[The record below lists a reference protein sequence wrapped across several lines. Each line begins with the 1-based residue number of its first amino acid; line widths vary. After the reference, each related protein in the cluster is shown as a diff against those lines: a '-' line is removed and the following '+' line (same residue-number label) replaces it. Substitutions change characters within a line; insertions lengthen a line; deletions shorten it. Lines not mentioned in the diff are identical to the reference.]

1 MKILVVEDERYI
13 AEPLIAILEKNRY
26 IVDYA
31 RDGEEGL
38 DCALTGVYNLII
50 LDILL
55 PRLSGRKVLKE
66 LMDKKI
72 ETPVIM
78 LTALSEIH
86 DKILGLDLG
95 ADDYISKPFDSEEL
109 LARIRAVTRRKGE
122 LAPSDSSLSFQKT
135 SLDMKNLKVR
145 GEREETSLTLKEA
158 QLLEFF
164 IQNKNLVISKEKIID
179 KIWSFDSDAGDNHVE
194 VYISFLRKKLIF
206 IESDLKIVTIR
217 GAGYKLCS
225 ED

>member
-38 DCALTGVYNLII
+38 DCALTGIYNLII

-55 PRLSGRKVLKE
+55 PRLSGREVLKE
-66 LMDKKI
+66 LRDKKI

-158 QLLEFF
+158 QLLEFI

-217 GAGYKLCS
+217 GA
-225 ED
+225 

>member
-38 DCALTGVYNLII
+38 DCALTGIYNLII

-55 PRLSGRKVLKE
+55 PRLSGREVLKE
-66 LMDKKI
+66 LRNKKI

-86 DKILGLDLG
+86 DKTLGLDLG

>member
-1 MKILVVEDERYI
+1 
-13 AEPLIAILEKNRY
+13 
-26 IVDYA
+26 

-38 DCALTGVYNLII
+38 DCALTGIYNLII

-55 PRLSGRKVLKE
+55 PRLSGREVLKE
-66 LMDKKI
+66 LRDKKI